1 MNNRTGHGAAR
12 ETPVWAGP
20 MDNAGMAIPINSDVI
35 HTPPLASAT
44 VMVVRDGPAG
54 LEVLLVR
61 RHGNSGVLGGVHVFP
76 GGKLD
81 AADRQVD
88 PAALDRTA
96 AELLSALAEPGLD
109 PDTAVG
115 LHLAALRETFEEC
128 RLLLGLNESLSAG
141 CDGARLAAQVRE
153 HTLTGLDGAHGID
166 ALAVDAGVT
175 HLGAATVASGLVA
188 VCGGAGGGRGFVR
201 GLRHRPVCLY

>member
-1 MNNRTGHGAAR
+1 
-12 ETPVWAGP
+12 
-20 MDNAGMAIPINSDVI
+20 MAIPINSDVI
-35 HTPPLASAT
+35 HTPPLTSAT
-44 VMVVRDGPAG
+44 VMVVRDGPSG

-109 PDTAVG
+109 QDTAG
-115 LHLAALRETFEEC
+115 
-128 RLLLGLNESLSAG
+128 
-141 CDGARLAAQVRE
+141 AAQK
-153 HTLTGLDGAHGID
+153 
-166 ALAVDAGVT
+166 
-175 HLGAATVASGLVA
+175 
-188 VCGGAGGGRGFVR
+188 GRGVLPHRRTGGNIKRATQAFLPNVR
-201 GLRHRPVCLY
+201 LVIR